1 MIISQFIDYLAVQ
14 KRYSPRTISLY
25 KETIERFYHYSLGIC
40 KDNADKKIEPYI
52 IIENSYNTQEIL
64 SVLTPLNIRNFIAN
78 NIDNGI
84 GSRTVNLFL
93 SALSSFCNYL
103 IKNDYIK
110 DNPVHKVYRP
120 KEKHR
125 LPEFYGEDALK
136 EYFAKPIEHSYK
148 EIRNRMIIMTL
159 YATGMR
165 RAEIVNL
172 KINDLDV
179 SRSIIK
185 IVGKG
190 SKTRE
195 IPVIPLLLDNFLLY
209 LQIRNSSFKECN
221 NNSFFLTDK
230 GETLYL
236 TFVNNIVTKELS
248 NIKGF
253 SGKKSPHVLRHSF
266 ATHLLNE
273 GADLNSIKE
282 VLGHSSLAATQI
294 YTHNSFEQ
302 LKKIYITAHPRAKKG
317 G

>member
-25 KETIERFYHYSLGIC
+25 KETIERFYLYSLGIC

-172 KINDLDV
+172 KISDLDV

-185 IVGKG
+185 IV
-190 SKTRE
+190 R
-195 IPVIPLLLDNFLLY
+195 
-209 LQIRNSSFKECN
+209 
-221 NNSFFLTDK
+221 
-230 GETLYL
+230 
-236 TFVNNIVTKELS
+236 
-248 NIKGF
+248 
-253 SGKKSPHVLRHSF
+253 
-266 ATHLLNE
+266 
-273 GADLNSIKE
+273 
-282 VLGHSSLAATQI
+282 
-294 YTHNSFEQ
+294 
-302 LKKIYITAHPRAKKG
+302 
-317 G
+317 